1 MCAVYTELL
10 LHGRTELAGGS
21 GGGGSESVEW
31 RADGCSHPTS
41 DDDATDGD
49 DVLLPRRPER
59 TDIEL

>member
-21 GGGGSESVEW
+21 GGSVEC

-49 DVLLPRRPER
+49 DELPDRPER

>member
-21 GGGGSESVEW
+21 GGSVEW

-49 DVLLPRRPER
+49 DVLPDRPER

>member
-21 GGGGSESVEW
+21 GGSVEW

-49 DVLLPRRPER
+49 DELPDRPER

>member
-21 GGGGSESVEW
+21 GGSVEW

-49 DVLLPRRPER
+49 DVLPRRPER

>member
-21 GGGGSESVEW
+21 GGSVEW

-49 DVLLPRRPER
+49 DVLPCRPER

>member
-21 GGGGSESVEW
+21 GGSVEW

-41 DDDATDGD
+41 DDDGTDGD
-49 DVLLPRRPER
+49 DELPNRPER

>member
-21 GGGGSESVEW
+21 GGGESESVEW

-41 DDDATDGD
+41 DDDGTDGD
-49 DVLLPRRPER
+49 DELPDRPER

>member
-21 GGGGSESVEW
+21 SGGGSESVEW

-41 DDDATDGD
+41 DDDGTDGD
-49 DVLLPRRPER
+49 DELPDRPER